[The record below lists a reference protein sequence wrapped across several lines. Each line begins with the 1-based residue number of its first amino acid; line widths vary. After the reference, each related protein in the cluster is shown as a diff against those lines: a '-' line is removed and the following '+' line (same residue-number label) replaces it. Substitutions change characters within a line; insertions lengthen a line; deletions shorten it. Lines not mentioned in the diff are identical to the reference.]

1 MERIRSS
8 LKFQGMIVVEPLGR
22 SGGLALLWR
31 ENEQVNLLSL
41 SQYHIDVELQ
51 LSNMQTWRVLED
63 IALQDLP
70 LNGHQF
76 TWERGRNTAAWIE
89 IRLDRVVVSSSWL
102 SIFPLAKLYTKEGS
116 SSDHSPICLEPIV
129 KQTWNG
135 KKCFRFE
142 NAWLTKPLCYQIVK
156 DKWEYDRAANITHK
170 VQQCVEKL
178 AVWGREITGCF
189 KKQISSFLERA
200 FVRLNAW
207 FQWFNTTQSGKDE
220 SSYYWHGRDNTT
232 IRQLNPQTLTSRFD
246 DYPRASHPN
255 DEERHVDL
263 RCWMS
268 LAADSLHSISDFL
281 KIESVRG
288 KEYKLMS
295 KVFSDFELLNQMH
308 FDKSFGA
315 YFDFGNHTEKV
326 RLSWKLVDGPNNILS
341 RQLIREVLEEPILRF
356 VPHIGYVSLFPFI
369 WKIVPAVSCI
379 KFTLINHIS

>member
-1 MERIRSS
+1 
-8 LKFQGMIVVEPLGR
+8 MIDGF
-22 SGGLALLWR
+22 
-31 ENEQVNLLSL
+31 N
-41 SQYHIDVELQ
+41 
-51 LSNMQTWRVLED
+51 RVLED

-189 KKQISSFLERA
+189 SKKIKECKLEMKQLRS
-200 FVRLNAW
+200 RRDE
-207 FQWFNTTQSGKDE
+207 QS
-220 SSYYWHGRDNTT
+220 
-232 IRQLNPQTLTSRFD
+232 L
-246 DYPRASHPN
+246 
-255 DEERHVDL
+255 
-263 RCWMS
+263 
-268 LAADSLHSISDFL
+268 
-281 KIESVRG
+281 
-288 KEYKLMS
+288 
-295 KVFSDFELLNQMH
+295 
-308 FDKSFGA
+308 
-315 YFDFGNHTEKV
+315 
-326 RLSWKLVDGPNNILS
+326 
-341 RQLIREVLEEPILRF
+341 
-356 VPHIGYVSLFPFI
+356 
-369 WKIVPAVSCI
+369 
-379 KFTLINHIS
+379 